1 MTSHRFTFA
10 LALLICLVVPGCSAQ
25 HEETTHDQ
33 HSEDSLSMNAVAD
46 EYVKLV
52 LAVGLHDDG
61 YVDAY
66 YGPEA
71 LKKAAEVEAM
81 PLDAIRRRATEL
93 QQELPPNGPEAD
105 QLSRLRREYLNKQL
119 SALGSHVDRLSGAV
133 MSFDEES
140 RALYDAVSPPRG
152 AEHFQEV
159 LSSLDK
165 LLPGEGELAD
175 RYESFKKDFIIPKE
189 KLDTV
194 FQAAIAAC
202 KERTEQH
209 MELPPGES
217 FQIEYVNDKP
227 WSGYNWYQ
235 GGFNSLIQVNTDL
248 PIYIDRA
255 IDLACHEGYP
265 GHHVYNSMLEWKLS
279 RGKGWSEFTIYPLY
293 SPQSLIAEGSA
304 NFGIDIAFPGD
315 ERIIFEKEH
324 LFPLAGLDPEQAD
337 RYYEVEEVV
346 QKLSYAGNDAARDY
360 LDGKIDAA
368 AAADWLSRYALM
380 PRARAEQRVRFIDT
394 YRSYVINYN
403 LGKDLVREYIE
414 REAGDDAAKRWEVF
428 GELLSSP
435 RLPSGL
441 K

>member
-1 MTSHRFTFA
+1 MTDDRNSEGH
-10 LALLICLVVPGCSAQ
+10 SA
-25 HEETTHDQ
+25 
-33 HSEDSLSMNAVAD
+33 MNTVAD
-46 EYVKLV
+46 AYVKLV
-52 LAVGLHDDG
+52 LAVGQHDEG
-61 YVDAY
+61 YVDAF
-66 YGPEA
+66 YGPDA
-71 LKKAAEVEAM
+71 LKQAAEAEAM
-81 PLDAIRRRATEL
+81 PLDAIRTRAVEL
-93 QQELPPNGPEAD
+93 RAELPQLDPGAD
-105 QLSRLRREYLNKQL
+105 SLSRLRREFLDKQL
-119 SALGSHVDRLSGAV
+119 SALTSYVDRLGGKV

-140 RALYDAVSPPRG
+140 RALYDAVSPAKG
-152 AEHFQEV
+152 ADHFREV
-159 LSSLDK
+159 LSSLEE

-175 RYESFKKDFIIPKE
+175 RYERFKKDFIIPEE
-189 KLDTV
+189 KLDAV
-194 FQAAIAAC
+194 FQAAINAC
-202 KERTEQH
+202 KQRTEQH
-209 MELPPGES
+209 LELPPGES
-217 FQIEYVNDKP
+217 FVVEYVNDKP

-255 IDLACHEGYP
+255 VDLACHEGYP
-265 GHHVYNSMLEWKLS
+265 GHHFYNSLLEWKLAK
-279 RGKGWSEFTIYPLY
+279 GKGWSEFTIYPLY

-315 ERIIFEKEH
+315 ERTVFEREQ

-337 RYYEVEEVV
+337 RYYEVEELV

-403 LGKDLVREYIE
+403 LGKDYVRAYID
-414 REAGDDAAKRWEVF
+414 REAGDDVLKRWEVF
-428 GELLSSP
+428 GALLSSP

-441 K
+441 Q